1 MNRNDST
8 AGSTSRLRRRPV
20 GRRAAWA
27 LALALVVV
35 VTAAAC
41 GEDDMGDDG
50 DKKDTTTTT
59 STTAAPA
66 GGATN
71 PTSGLARTSWK
82 LTGAV
87 EGTVPTLDFAQ
98 DGTFSGSTG
107 CNRLSGTWTEDGDSV
122 TLEAGPMTQMACT
135 SDAANAQEQKIV
147 ADLAEVAKADQ
158 TETTLKL
165 LDADGTELLAYEAV
179 TGDLQ
184 GTSWKV
190 TGVNT
195 GSAVESSALTE
206 ALTID
211 FGTEGSVTGH
221 GGCNNFTGTYTLD
234 GGTITFSEFASTMMG
249 CDQAV
254 MEMEDKYLAA
264 LAAASSVERSGD
276 SLTLRDADGAMQ
288 VTATLAN

>member
-1 MNRNDST
+1 M
-8 AGSTSRLRRRPV
+8 
-20 GRRAAWA
+20 
-27 LALALVVV
+27 ALVLVV
-35 VTAAAC
+35 IAATAAC
-41 GEDDMGDDG
+41 GDDDVSDG
-50 DKKDTTTTT
+50 NQDDTTTTT
-59 STTAAPA
+59 STTAAP

-71 PTSGLARTSWK
+71 GTAGLARTSWK

-87 EGTVPTLDFAQ
+87 DGTVPTLDFAQ

-107 CNRLSGTWTEDGDSV
+107 CNRITGTWIEEGDSV

-135 SDAANAQEQKIV
+135 SDEANEQEKEIV
-147 ADLAEVAKADQ
+147 AALGKVAAVDQ
-158 TETTLKL
+158 TPTTLRL
-165 LDADGTELLAYEAV
+165 LDGDEGELLVYEAV

-195 GSAVESSALTE
+195 GTALESSALTE

-211 FGTEGSVTGH
+211 FGTEGSVTGR

-249 CDQAV
+249 CDEAV

-264 LAAASSVERSGD
+264 LAAASTVERSGD
-276 SLTLRDADGAMQ
+276 SLTLRDGDGAMQ